1 MKEHGTI
8 RRMFDLS
15 ALVEGAGYFGVA
27 GIIFA
32 ETGLFFGFFLPG
44 DSLLFTAGILASQ
57 GFFNI
62 WFLVFLTTL
71 AAILGDSVG
80 YWSGKKAGPYIFRR
94 PDSFW
99 FRKERVEDARRFFEK
114 YGPLSIVLA
123 RFLPVI
129 RTFTPIVAGVAGMRY
144 SVFFAYNVIGA
155 LLWALAIPLA
165 GYYLGNAI
173 PDIERYIVP
182 LVGIIVVISLFP
194 FIVEVMK
201 RLRR

>member
-1 MKEHGTI
+1 MI
-8 RRMFDLS
+8 FDIVS
-15 ALVEGAGYFGVA
+15 LVQATGYL
-27 GIIFA
+27 GIAAIVFA
-32 ETGLFFGFFLPG
+32 ETGLFFGFFFPG

-62 WFLVFLTTL
+62 WLLSFLTT
-71 AAILGDSVG
+71 ASAILGDSVG

-123 RFLPVI
+123 RFIPVI

-144 SVFFAYNVIGA
+144 AVFFAYNVIGA

-173 PDIERYIVP
+173 PDIERYIIP
-182 LVGIIVVISLFP
+182 LVGIIVAISLFP
-194 FIVEVMK
+194 FIAEVMK
-201 RLRR
+201 KLRGW

>member
-1 MKEHGTI
+1 
-8 RRMFDLS
+8 MFDLS
-15 ALVEGAGYFGVA
+15 ALVETAGYFGVA

-62 WFLVFLTTL
+62 WLLVFLTTL

-123 RFLPVI
+123 RFVPIV
-129 RTFTPIVAGVAGMRY
+129 RTFTPLVAGVAEMRY
-144 SVFFAYNVIGA
+144 STFLVYNVLGA
-155 LLWALAIPLA
+155 FLWAFFLPLA
-165 GYYLGNAI
+165 GFFMGN
-173 PDIERYIVP
+173 IVP
-182 LVGIIVVISLFP
+182 GIDRFLLPLIAVIVGISVAP
-194 FIVEVMK
+194 FAQQAIRAWRARK
-201 RLRR
+201 KAS